1 MLQAE
6 ALRFGENIA
15 DEEDVGEEE
24 GFCYSDNRRMSIEVG
39 VTGLLVSCS
48 DASYPFSLPSA
59 SLAYFIA
66 GIRGFAIR
74 NGRSAEIRGTIFTGG
89 NITIQNKTLS
99 INVPSAR

>member
-15 DEEDVGEEE
+15 DEEDAGEEE
-24 GFCYSDNRRMSIEVG
+24 GFCYSDRRMSIEVG

-74 NGRSAEIRGTIFTGG
+74 NGRSAEIRGTIFTCG